1 MVTTV
6 TQASSAVTV
15 LEARGLTVTFGGVRA
30 LDGVDFEVAD
40 GESVG
45 LIGPNGSG
53 KTTLLNVVTGAIRP
67 AAGRLRVRGVDA
79 TGTSPVAIAQR
90 GVARVFQTVEV
101 FPRLTVLENL
111 LAARS
116 HIGERL
122 SGLLASRAAEQPT
135 LVVTARRMLELV
147 GLDGFERQPARALS
161 FGQQRLLEIG
171 MSMMSEPALLLL
183 DEPTAGVNPGMRDRI
198 VAALRRLN
206 HEGTALVVVEHE
218 VSVVFALCRRVVVL
232 DAGRVLAAGTPA
244 EIRADT
250 AVAQAYLGQ
259 PTAP

>member
-1 MVTTV
+1 M
-6 TQASSAVTV
+6 TQATSAVAV
-15 LEARGLTVTFGGVRA
+15 LEARGLTVRFGGVRA
-30 LDGVDFEVAD
+30 LDGIDFEVAD

-67 AAGRLRVRGVDA
+67 AAGRLRVRGIDA
-79 TGTSPVAIAQR
+79 TGIGPVAIAQR

-101 FPRLTVLENL
+101 FPRLTVLANL
-111 LAARS
+111 LVARS
-116 HIGERL
+116 HVGERL
-122 SGLLASRAAEQPT
+122 SGLLASRADARPT
-135 LVVTARRMLELV
+135 FVAAARRMLDLI
-147 GLDGFERQPARALS
+147 GLDGFEHQAARALS

-198 VAALRRLN
+198 VAALLRLN
-206 HEGTALVVVEHE
+206 GKGTALVVVEHE

-250 AVAQAYLGQ
+250 AVAQAYFGQ